1 MAVDDTPFGAL
12 VAPPPQLAAAPG
24 ADAPDVVMQLGRA
37 LHCAGSPANR
47 IEEGMEAASRRL
59 GLVGQ
64 FFSTPTALFA
74 SFGDEH
80 GTRRTILERV
90 QPGEVNLERM
100 SDLDQLLARLA
111 AGALGPREAAAE
123 LQRFDRAGVRYGP
136 ALTTVSFALAS
147 GAAAQFLGG
156 GVRELAAATLV
167 GLLTGILASV
177 AARATAIGR
186 LFEPLAAVLA
196 SLTATLAA
204 AALPPLSAFLV
215 TLAGLIVLVPGLT
228 LTVAI
233 SELASRQ
240 LVSGSARLAGAVALF
255 FAIALGVAV
264 GSELGARI
272 AGGHPAAVAPEPLGE
287 LWRWAALLAAGLSF
301 TVLLRARPSD
311 VGWVLLAGVLAI
323 QGVRLGG
330 WLLGPQLGAFVGA
343 LLVGMGGNLYAR
355 MLHCPAAV
363 MQVPG
368 LIVLVPGSLGIRSL
382 AALLERDVL
391 SGVQTAFATTLVAIA
406 LATGILLANV
416 LIPPRRLL

>member
-47 IEEGMEAASRRL
+47 IEEGMEAAARRL

-80 GTRRTILERV
+80 GARRTILERV

-136 ALTTVSFALAS
+136 ALTTISFALVS

-156 GVRELAAATLV
+156 GAREIAAATAL
-167 GLLTGILASV
+167 GLLIGGLASL
-177 AARATAIGR
+177 AARATAMGR
-186 LFEPLAAVLA
+186 LFEPLAALLA
-196 SLTATLAA
+196 SFTATLAA
-204 AALPPLSAFLV
+204 RRLPPLSVFLV
-215 TLAGLIVLVPGLT
+215 MLAGIIVLVPGLT

-233 SELASRQ
+233 NDSPAASSSRAAPGSPAPSRSSSASRSACGTVGGRI
-240 LVSGSARLAGAVALF
+240 LVGTPRPSHPSRSASSGVPALVAAASPSPCCCARGPATPAGCSSAACWRSRACGSAAG
-255 FAIALGVAV
+255 
-264 GSELGARI
+264 
-272 AGGHPAAVAPEPLGE
+272 
-287 LWRWAALLAAGLSF
+287 
-301 TVLLRARPSD
+301 
-311 VGWVLLAGVLAI
+311 
-323 QGVRLGG
+323 
-330 WLLGPQLGAFVGA
+330 LLGPQLGAFLGA
-343 LLVGMGGNLYAR
+343 RLVGLGGNLYAR
-355 MLHCPAAV
+355 VGHRPA
-363 MQVPG
+363 G
-368 LIVLVPGSLGIRSL
+368 
-382 AALLERDVL
+382 
-391 SGVQTAFATTLVAIA
+391 
-406 LATGILLANV
+406 
-416 LIPPRRLL
+416 